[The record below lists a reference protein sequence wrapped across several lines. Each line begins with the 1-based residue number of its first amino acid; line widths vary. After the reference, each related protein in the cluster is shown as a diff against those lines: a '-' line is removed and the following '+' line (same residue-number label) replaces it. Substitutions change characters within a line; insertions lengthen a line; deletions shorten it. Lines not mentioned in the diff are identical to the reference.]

1 VIVISGA
8 LVLVALV
15 LLILGITVT
24 DLNFVYASILVSLV
38 SFVFLV
44 IGIVQRRGD
53 KSDAAP
59 AGRDSAS
66 PASGGETSAAPVA
79 AVAAPAGSRAG
90 GPVAD
95 ETPAHAGAQRD
106 LARDEAPDDDDYY
119 DDEEIDPADDR
130 AVVVVPGRPR
140 YHAVGCRY
148 LIGKQSETIHLLDAR
163 DEGFTACGV
172 CKPDNVVA
180 RDEEVAVVPAQEG
193 VEAVVDL
200 VYDDE
205 PDEAAAWSEQDQPA
219 AREAAG
225 DRAAAAH
232 PQPEPVGASSPRGRR
247 APASRGRTPVVDN
260 PTPAAAAAAASVQ
273 TAPARAGRRAGTVV
287 VIPDRGKYHRPECR
301 YVRGAVG
308 AEQRTKTQASKQGFT
323 ACGVCKP

>member
-1 VIVISGA
+1 MIVISGA
-8 LVLVALV
+8 LVLVALI

-44 IGIVQRRGD
+44 IGILQRRGD
-53 KSDAAP
+53 KSDVAP

-66 PASGGETSAAPVA
+66 PASGGETAAAPA
-79 AVAAPAGSRAG
+79 AAAPAGSRAG

-95 ETPAHAGAQRD
+95 QAPAHARAQGD

-130 AVVVVPGRPR
+130 AVVIVPGRPR

-163 DEGFTACGV
+163 DEQFTACGV

-193 VEAVVDL
+193 VEPVVDL
-200 VYDDE
+200 VYDDD
-205 PDEAAAWSEQDQPA
+205 PDDAAAWPEQDRTA

-225 DRAAAAH
+225 DGGAPAEPKA
-232 PQPEPVGASSPRGRR
+232 EPVAASSPRGRR
-247 APASRGRTPVVDN
+247 APASRGRTAIVDQ
-260 PTPAAAAAAASVQ
+260 PTPAAAAAAAPVQ
-273 TAPARAGRRAGTVV
+273 TAPAGSGRRAGTVV
-287 VIPDRGKYHRPECR
+287 VIPDRGKYHRAECR

-308 AEQRTKTQASKQGFT
+308 AEQRTKTQATKQGFT